1 MSEAKPNI
9 RLNCYELTSKNMQ
22 KKAYIIGAVIIALAM
37 FMAMR
42 SFKSTLTAYVSISE
56 AKTTKTG
63 VQVAGIVVKDSARY
77 DLKTN
82 NLIFTLREDGGDEM
96 LVEYNG
102 PSPGNLNDATKV
114 VAIGKYEPDKQVF
127 MAVELLVKCPTK
139 YEQRV
144 KGE

>member
-1 MSEAKPNI
+1 MSI
-9 RLNCYELTSKNMQ
+9 MKN
-22 KKAYIIGAVIIALAM
+22 KAYIIGAIVIAFAL

-42 SFKSTLTAYVSISE
+42 SFKSTLTAYVGVSE
-56 AKTTKTG
+56 AKIIKTA
-63 VQVAGIVVKDSARY
+63 VQVAGMVVKGSARY
-77 DLKTN
+77 DLENN

-102 PSPGNLNDATKV
+102 PNPGNFNDATKI
-114 VAIGKYEPDKQVF
+114 VAIGKYEPDRQVF
-127 MAVELLVKCPTK
+127 MAMELLVKCPTK

>member
-1 MSEAKPNI
+1 MSI
-9 RLNCYELTSKNMQ
+9 MKN
-22 KKAYIIGAVIIALAM
+22 KAYIIGAIVIAFAL

-42 SFKSTLTAYVSISE
+42 SFKSTLTAYVGVSE
-56 AKTTKTG
+56 AKIIKTA
-63 VQVAGIVVKDSARY
+63 VQVAGMVVKGSARY
-77 DLKTN
+77 DLENN

-102 PSPGNLNDATKV
+102 PNPGNFNDATKI
-114 VAIGKYEPDKQVF
+114 VAIGKYEPDRQVF

>member
-1 MSEAKPNI
+1 M
-9 RLNCYELTSKNMQ
+9 KN
-22 KKAYIIGAVIIALAM
+22 KAYIIGAIVIAFAL

-42 SFKSTLTAYVSISE
+42 SFKSTLTAYVGVSE
-56 AKTTKTG
+56 AKIIKTA
-63 VQVAGIVVKDSARY
+63 VQVAGMVVKGSARY
-77 DLKTN
+77 DLENN

-102 PSPGNLNDATKV
+102 PNPGNFNDATKI
-114 VAIGKYEPDKQVF
+114 VAIGKYEPDRQVF

>member
-1 MSEAKPNI
+1 
-9 RLNCYELTSKNMQ
+9 
-22 KKAYIIGAVIIALAM
+22 
-37 FMAMR
+37 
-42 SFKSTLTAYVSISE
+42 
-56 AKTTKTG
+56 
-63 VQVAGIVVKDSARY
+63 
-77 DLKTN
+77 
-82 NLIFTLREDGGDEM
+82 M